1 MSLRIWLFLAGAI
14 VALAL
19 WGVSAPAA
27 DEKSP
32 NDTIDK
38 LAETLQKDPA
48 AAKKQAGELAN
59 KIDTDDL
66 MSVLNKRKKSGE
78 GGFGFGPKPTGE
90 MDDSIEK
97 KVEFL
102 GDPKEASLSADQ
114 LAKESADLQ
123 KLNQR
128 VAAVALVV
136 AAKPAPKTV
145 GGKAVPEKD
154 LKKWAEFAEIMA
166 KSTTEL
172 NKAIKEKDPKAVKT
186 AAARMDGACKGCHVI
201 WR

>member
-1 MSLRIWLFLAGAI
+1 MSTRTWLFVAGA
-14 VALAL
+14 VFTLAL

-38 LAETLQKDPA
+38 LAEALQKDPT
-48 AAKKQAGELAN
+48 AAKKQAGELAT

-66 MSVLNKRKKSGE
+66 MSVLNKRKKNGD

-97 KVEFL
+97 KVESL
-102 GDPKEASLSADQ
+102 GDTKSAPLSADQ

-128 VAAVALVV
+128 VAAVGLVV
-136 AAKPAPKTV
+136 AAKPAPKSV

-154 LKKWAEFAEIMA
+154 LKKWNEFAENMA
-166 KSTTEL
+166 KSSQEL
-172 NKAIKEKDPKAVKT
+172 NKAIKDKDPKAVQA
-186 AAARMDGACKGCHVI
+186 AAARMDGSCKGCHVI

>member
-1 MSLRIWLFLAGAI
+1 MSNRTCLFLT
-14 VALAL
+14 LAVLGLGL

-32 NDTIDK
+32 NDAIDK

-48 AAKKQAGELAN
+48 AAKKQAGELA
-59 KIDTDDL
+59 KMDTDDL
-66 MSVLNKRKKSGE
+66 MGVLNKRKKGGE

-97 KVEFL
+97 KVESL
-102 GDPKEASLSADQ
+102 GDTGNPPLTAAQ

-123 KLNQR
+123 KMNQR

-145 GGKAVPEKD
+145 GAKTVPAKD
-154 LKKWAEFAEIMA
+154 LKKWDEFTEMMA
-166 KSTTEL
+166 KSSQEL
-172 NKAIKEKDPKAVKT
+172 NRAIQDKDPKAVQ
-186 AAARMDGACKGCHVI
+186 AAAKRMDGACKGCHVI